1 MKICVGEM
9 PGALLKSA
17 TTSAKIMSVVTKGY
31 VCINNEN
38 HNNVLSSILF
48 NNALPKEYEI
58 KRNNIGTK

>member
-1 MKICVGEM
+1 MM
-9 PGALLKSA
+9 N
-17 TTSAKIMSVVTKGY
+17 VVTKGS

-58 KRNNIGTK
+58 KRNYIGTKNVKRESVYASRKVSQKLK